1 MLLFSKICYNMLMKR
16 KALKIDFKILSRYV
30 LILGVAVGVLMTANG
45 VLQIKSYKE
54 KVGDRSLE
62 EVTEEFEPLSYKL
75 GTIKREKTAEY
86 DKNGYSDKYNQLV
99 AEEAEIESKV
109 SSLADSKYMK
119 ETGYHN
125 PHSLSEYFETA
136 PTLIIGLLSF
146 AVGIVAFI
154 VLRKIDLE
162 KTRSERKAAKEKE

>member
-1 MLLFSKICYNMLMKR
+1 MKR

-45 VLQIKSYKE
+45 VLQIKTYKD
-54 KVGDRSLE
+54 KVGGRSLE

-86 DKNGYSDKYNQLV
+86 DKNGYSDKYNQLL

-109 SSLADSKYMK
+109 GSLADSKYMK

-146 AVGIVAFI
+146 AIGIVAFI

-162 KTRSERKAAKEKE
+162 KTRSERKTTKEK